1 MFCSQLGDL
10 YVENQAFGLST
21 YEDSFLEYVPWDG
34 IMGLAYPQQ
43 AVETGRTFLTN
54 MFDQG
59 KNPQNMF
66 SIYLSK

>member
-10 YVENQAFGLST
+10 YVENQAFGLRT
-21 YEDSFLEYVPWDG
+21 YEDSFLEYVPWAG